1 MVSSASNDPAR
12 PVQSTRE
19 RGLVATPGRLF
30 GLCTCPF
37 FHEEGLKQSYAKFE
51 MSSQTTKLQCQGSE
65 SRPSF
70 LLCYLIRPFLIE
82 IESVVRSG
90 IKKPSRARTNNN
102 PRDITMQE
110 QLCTFEE
117 KIRNVAMAQKRIQN
131 HKTRTKVLLVVGTIG
146 FEFTMQK
153 VSVIFSC
160 HRPADIDKLESS
172 QAVLAAVVAR
182 LKVEGRLGR
191 NLLLA

>member
-1 MVSSASNDPAR
+1 
-12 PVQSTRE
+12 
-19 RGLVATPGRLF
+19 
-30 GLCTCPF
+30 
-37 FHEEGLKQSYAKFE
+37 
-51 MSSQTTKLQCQGSE
+51 
-65 SRPSF
+65 
-70 LLCYLIRPFLIE
+70 
-82 IESVVRSG
+82 
-90 IKKPSRARTNNN
+90 
-102 PRDITMQE
+102 MQE

-172 QAVLAAVVAR
+172 QAVLAAVVTR